1 VEVTFNAEQTKK
13 GGLEMKRAILIG
25 FLIMILAV
33 PVTSWAGMKL
43 KISDDTQIDLG
54 FRVQTQ
60 FIATNDNNGGAG
72 ESEEKFQVRRARFR
86 LGGSVTEYV
95 KFFMQTDLGSG
106 SEDPNGQGTSVQ
118 MIDAMVNLHYKNL
131 INVIMGQFMA
141 PAGRQIT
148 TSSGAL
154 MAIDRPNITNYNLT
168 WGLNGKV
175 GFNTGPN
182 FAQGNLNISNDVFV
196 RDQGVTLF
204 SSYSFSDTLHGK
216 AYLGVYDGI
225 DNTKDEL
232 RLTARAQVNFFD
244 PEPGYFNLSTYL
256 GKKKTVGIGASYDY
270 QSDFAFDD
278 SKGWVDYNWFEL
290 DAFMDYPVGPGFLTA
305 EVAFQNL
312 DLDSAKALHD
322 SPTTGIAQNAKETQ
336 GNGLY
341 GQIGYYL
348 EDWQVQPWAG
358 IDYWDSDGSNDIGSF
373 TSYRIGLTYFFK
385 GHNANVKMG
394 YERFEAE
401 EKVAG
406 QHDDIDTFV
415 TAFYVT
421 F

>member
-1 VEVTFNAEQTKK
+1 
-13 GGLEMKRAILIG
+13 
-25 FLIMILAV
+25 MILAV
-33 PVTSWAGMKL
+33 PVTSWAGAKL
-43 KISDDTQIDLG
+43 KIGDDTSIDFG

-60 FIATNDNNGGAG
+60 FIATNDNSGGDG
-72 ESEEKFQVRRARFR
+72 ESEESFQVRRARLR

-95 KFFMQTDLGSG
+95 KFFIQTDVGSG
-106 SEDPNGQGTSVQ
+106 SGGVGRDMRV
-118 MIDAMVNLHYKNL
+118 IDAMVNVHYGNKINL
-131 INVIMGQFMA
+131 IMGEWMA
-141 PAGRQIT
+141 PASRQIT
-148 TSSGAL
+148 TSSGGL

-182 FAQGNLNISNDVFV
+182 FAQGDLGLGNDVAV
-196 RDQGVTLF
+196 RDNGATLF
-204 SSYSFSDTLHGK
+204 SSLSFSDTFHGK
-216 AYLGVYDGI
+216 FYLGAYDGL

-232 RLTARAQVNFFD
+232 RVTARAQVNFFD

-256 GKKKTVGIGASYDY
+256 GKKKTVGIGASWDY
-270 QSDFAFDD
+270 QSDFAEDT
-278 SKGWVDYNWFEL
+278 SKGWVDYNWFEA
-290 DAFMDYPVGPGFLTA
+290 DAFVDYPVGPGSLTA
-305 EVAFQNL
+305 EVGYQYL
-312 DLDSAKALHD
+312 DLDDAKELITGSSTTLTAPAAPGD
-322 SPTTGIAQNAKETQ
+322 PIISTTSPTTQNAKETQ

-348 EDWQVQPWAG
+348 DDWQVQPWAG

-385 GHNANVKMG
+385 GHNANVKIG

-401 EKVAG
+401 ENLAG

>member
-1 VEVTFNAEQTKK
+1 
-13 GGLEMKRAILIG
+13 MKRAILIG

-33 PVTSWAGMKL
+33 PVTSWAGAKL
-43 KISDDTQIDLG
+43 KIGDDTSIDFG
-54 FRVQTQ
+54 FRVQSQ
-60 FIATNDNNGGAG
+60 FIATNDNSGGDG
-72 ESEEKFQVRRARFR
+72 ESEESFQVRRARLR

-95 KFFMQTDLGSG
+95 KFFIQTDVGSG
-106 SEDPNGQGTSVQ
+106 SGGVGRDMRV
-118 MIDAMVNLHYKNL
+118 IDAMVNLHYGNKINL
-131 INVIMGQFMA
+131 IMGEWMA

-148 TSSGAL
+148 TSSGGL

-182 FAQGNLNISNDVFV
+182 FAQGDLSLGNDVAV
-196 RDQGVTLF
+196 RDNGATLF
-204 SSYSFSDTLHGK
+204 SSLSFSDTVHGK
-216 AYLGVYDGI
+216 FYLGAYDGL

-232 RLTARAQVNFFD
+232 RVTARAQVNFFD

-256 GKKKTVGIGASYDY
+256 GKKKTVGIGASWDY
-270 QSDFAFDD
+270 QSDFAEDT
-278 SKGWVDYNWFEL
+278 SKGWVDYNWFEA
-290 DAFMDYPVGPGFLTA
+290 DAFVDYPVGPGALTA
-305 EVAFQNL
+305 EVGYIYL
-312 DLDSAKALHD
+312 DLDDAKSLITGSSTTLTAPAAPGD
-322 SPTTGIAQNAKETQ
+322 PIISTTTPTTQNAKETQ

-348 EDWQVQPWAG
+348 EDYKVQPWAG

-373 TSYRIGLTYFFK
+373 ASYRIGLTYFFK
-385 GHNANVKMG
+385 GHNANVKIG

-415 TAFYVT
+415 TGFYVT